1 VAGAPPLLAGAGFA
15 EMGRHVP
22 DDARLGRRPGTDHDR
37 PPDQR
42 GRDRPPRPAGAR
54 RMTQNPTAAELIGA
68 VIGFIEQRAAPQLKD
83 RDAFLAKVAVNA
95 LAAVK
100 REIELG
106 PQARAEATARLI
118 ALLGHDGDF
127 ADLNAELCERLA

>member
-1 VAGAPPLLAGAGFA
+1 MIAS
-15 EMGRHVP
+15 
-22 DDARLGRRPGTDHDR
+22 
-37 PPDQR
+37 
-42 GRDRPPRPAGAR
+42 
-54 RMTQNPTAAELIGA
+54 PTAAELIEA
-68 VIGFIEQRAAPQLKD
+68 VIGFIEQRAAPQLQD

-106 PQARAEATARLI
+106 PQAEAAATERLR

-127 ADLNAELCERLA
+127 AMLNAELCDRLASGDLTVQDPQVLAHLKTSIIDQVRIDQPNYSGLKALTG